1 MPNLSH
7 RLNSFKPSSIA
18 QIFMLA
24 TKLKEHGED
33 IADLSTGEP
42 DFQTSTAVCNAAKD
56 AIDQGITKY
65 TPVDGTSELKKAIQE
80 KFKTD
85 NQLEYDLAQIVI
97 DAGAKPLLAHTL
109 MALLNREDEVIIPT
123 PCWPSHPG
131 VVQLCGAFPVF
142 VKGSADKGF
151 KLKPLDLDHAITEK
165 TTAIILNSP
174 SNPTGAVY
182 SHKELKALTEVLLDH
197 PGIWILADD
206 IYEKL
211 RYDGRE
217 FATVAQVEPK
227 LADRTI
233 TINGLS
239 KAHAMTGWR
248 IGYAGGPLPLMTAI
262 RQIMSQATGNPCS
275 ISQRAALEALTGDQ
289 SHLQTQL
296 DIYQSR
302 RDKVVNQLNQAVGL
316 SVEPCEGAFY
326 LYVNCQDVLGK
337 STPDGRQIESSTD
350 FVRYLLED
358 HKVAVVPGVAFEYD
372 PYFRLSFATSDEQLD
387 KACKRMI
394 DACEELS

>member
-1 MPNLSH
+1 MPSLSH

-18 QIFMLA
+18 QIFTLA
-24 TKLKEHGED
+24 TQLKEQGED

-42 DFQTSTAVCNAAKD
+42 DFQTHLAVCNAAKD

-65 TPVDGTSELKKAIQE
+65 TPVDGITELKKAIQD

-85 NQLEYDLAQIVI
+85 NQLDYELSQIII

-109 MALLNREDEVIIPT
+109 MAILNREDEVIIPT

-142 VKGSADKGF
+142 VKGAADKGF

-182 SHKELKALTEVLLDH
+182 SRDELKALTEVLLEH

-211 RYDGRE
+211 RYDNRE
-217 FATVAQVEPK
+217 FVTVAQVEPR
-227 LADRTI
+227 LMDRTI

-248 IGYAGGPLPLMTAI
+248 IGYAGGPSPLMSAI

-275 ISQRAALEALTGDQ
+275 ISQRAALAALTGDQ
-289 SHLQTQL
+289 SHLRKQL
-296 DIYQSR
+296 GIYQSR
-302 RDKVVNQLNQAVGL
+302 RDNVVNHLNKASGL
-316 SVEPCEGAFY
+316 SVVPCEGAFY
-326 LYVNCQDVLGK
+326 LFVNCSGVLGK
-337 STPDGRQIESSTD
+337 RTPGGQLIETSTD

-358 HKVAVVPGVAFEYD
+358 HKVAVVPGAAFEYD
-372 PYFRLSFATSDEQLD
+372 PYFRLSFATSEQQLD
-387 KACKRMI
+387 KACVRI
-394 DACEELS
+394 VEACEVLS

>member
-7 RLNSFKPSSIA
+7 RLNGFKPSSIA
-18 QIFMLA
+18 QIFTLA
-24 TKLKEHGED
+24 TKLKEQGED

-42 DFQTSTAVCNAAKD
+42 DFRTGAAVCMAAKK

-65 TPVDGTSELKKAIQE
+65 TPVDGTSELKKAIRD
-80 KFKTD
+80 KFKKD
-85 NQLEYDLAQIVI
+85 NQLEYELSQIVI

-109 MALLNREDEVIIPT
+109 MAILNREDEVIIPT

-131 VVQLCGAFPVF
+131 VVQLYGAFPVF
-142 VKGSADKGF
+142 VKGSADTGF
-151 KLKPLDLDHAITEK
+151 KLKPQDLDHAITEK

-182 SHKELKALTEVLLDH
+182 SREELKGLTDVLLEH

-211 RYDGRE
+211 RYDNRE
-217 FATVAQVEPK
+217 FVTVAQVEPR
-227 LADRTI
+227 LMDRTI

-248 IGYAGGPLPLMTAI
+248 IGYAGGPLPLMSAI

-289 SHLQTQL
+289 SHLHTQL

-302 RDKVVNQLNQAVGL
+302 RDKVVKRLNTADGL
-316 SVEPCEGAFY
+316 SVAACEGAFY

-337 STPDGRQIESSTD
+337 STPNGQRIESSTD

-387 KACKRMI
+387 KACSRMI
-394 DACEELS
+394 DACDALR

>member
-18 QIFMLA
+18 QIFTLA
-24 TKLKEHGED
+24 TKLKEQGED

-42 DFQTSTAVCNAAKD
+42 DFRTNSAVCSAAKD

-65 TPVDGTSELKKAIQE
+65 TPVDGTTELKTAIQD

-85 NQLEYDLAQIVI
+85 NQLEYELSQIVI

-109 MALLNREDEVIIPT
+109 MAILNREDEVIIPT

-142 VKGSADKGF
+142 VKGAADKGF
-151 KLKPLDLDHAITEK
+151 KLKPQDLDHAITEK

-174 SNPTGAVY
+174 SNPTGAIY
-182 SHKELKALTEVLLDH
+182 SRTELKTLAEVLLEH

-211 RYDGRE
+211 RYDNRE
-217 FATVAQVEPK
+217 FTTIAQVEPR
-227 LADRTI
+227 LMDRTI

-248 IGYAGGPLPLMTAI
+248 IGYAGGPEALMSAI
-262 RQIMSQATGNPCS
+262 RQIMSQATGNPSS
-275 ISQRAALEALTGDQ
+275 ISQRAALAALTGDQ
-289 SHLQTQL
+289 SHIQTQL

-302 RDKVVNQLNQAVGL
+302 RDKVVKQLNRAAGL

-326 LYVNCQDVLGK
+326 LYVNCQGVLEK
-337 STPDGRQIESSTD
+337 TTPDGQLIESSTD

-387 KACKRMI
+387 KACQRMI
-394 DACEELS
+394 DACEVLR

>member
-1 MPNLSH
+1 MPSLSQ

-18 QIFMLA
+18 QIFTLA
-24 TKLKEHGED
+24 SELKEQGED

-42 DFQTSTAVCNAAKD
+42 DFQTHTDVCNAAKQ

-65 TPVDGTSELKKAIQE
+65 TPVDGITELKKAIQH
-80 KFKTD
+80 KFKTE
-85 NQLEYDLAQIVI
+85 NQLEYELSQIII

-109 MALLNREDEVIIPT
+109 MAILNREDEVIIPT

-142 VKGSADKGF
+142 VKGAADKGF
-151 KLKPLDLDHAITEK
+151 KLKPTDLDHAITDK
-165 TTAIILNSP
+165 TKAIILNSP
-174 SNPTGAVY
+174 SNPTGAIY
-182 SHKELKALTEVLLDH
+182 SRNELIALAQVLLEH
-197 PGIWILADD
+197 SGIWILADD

-211 RYDGRE
+211 RYDDRE
-217 FATVAQVEPK
+217 FSTIAQVEPR
-227 LADRTI
+227 LMDRTI

-248 IGYAGGPLPLMTAI
+248 IGYAGGPAALMSAI

-275 ISQRAALEALTGDQ
+275 ISQRAALAALNGDQ
-289 SHLQTQL
+289 SHLEEQL
-296 DIYQSR
+296 NIYETR
-302 RDKVVNQLNQAVGL
+302 RNKMVKQLNQANGL
-316 SVEPCEGAFY
+316 TVEPCEGAFY
-326 LYVNCQDVLGK
+326 LYVNCEGVLGK
-337 STPDGRQIESSTD
+337 TTPQGQLIESSTD

-372 PYFRLSFATSDEQLD
+372 PYFRLSFATSDQQLE
-387 KACKRMI
+387 KASSRMI
-394 DACEELS
+394 RACEDLG